1 MKKLS
6 ILLVLVI
13 TLSTT
18 NLFAQEFYPL
28 NLISL
33 ISDENLPEN
42 KIITVND
49 YQLIEK
55 GFAWEDDNLY
65 VNNKSTEIVKFSANK
80 EESNTTIRI
89 DYYTV
94 ATDLSRFANRAGKS
108 GLDKV
113 NENLFEKKFPN
124 ISYQIEIKRNI
135 TFKGKKYNL
144 LSFIC
149 SHSLPEKEVIFRN
162 NNSYPLQNSTWY
174 FETDL
179 QDDKSNPDEYILG
192 IKMSEEKKY
201 NDKVE
206 FIDDANFKVTLAS
219 KQTFTGTYNSG
230 FISNGDLPSIYFE
243 LTKPKTPKGHVE
255 SLTII
260 GLPDDVAALRKA
272 KNTLRYYQYF
282 FNRRYDYKIE
292 QNGLT
297 LSAKINENMPI
308 FTTVPKTE

>member
-42 KIITVND
+42 KVITVND

-80 EESNTTIRI
+80 EESKTTIRI

-94 ATDLSRFANRAGKS
+94 AKDLSRFANRAGKS

-113 NENLFEKKFPN
+113 NESLFEKKFPN
-124 ISYQIEIKRNI
+124 ISYQIEIKRNS

-149 SHSLPEKEVIFRN
+149 THSLPEKGVFFRN

-201 NDKVE
+201 SDNVE

-230 FISNGDLPSIYFE
+230 FISNRDLPSIYFE
-243 LTKPKTPKGHVE
+243 LTKPKTAKGHVE
-255 SLTII
+255 SLTIR

-282 FNRRYDYKIE
+282 FNRRYDYRIE
-292 QNGLT
+292 QNGLR
-297 LSAKINENMPI
+297 LSVKINENMPI
-308 FTTVPKTE
+308 FTTVPKTN

>member
-42 KIITVND
+42 KVITVND

-65 VNNKSTEIVKFSANK
+65 VNNKSTEIVKFSADK
-80 EESNTTIRI
+80 EESKTTIRI

-94 ATDLSRFANRAGKS
+94 ATDLTRFANRAGKS

-135 TFKGKKYNL
+135 TFKGKKYNI

-149 SHSLPEKEVIFRN
+149 TNSLPEKEVIFRN

-201 NDKVE
+201 SDNVE

-230 FISNGDLPSIYFE
+230 FISNRDLPSIYFE
-243 LTKPKTPKGHVE
+243 LTKPKTAKGHVE
-255 SLTII
+255 SLTIR

-282 FNRRYDYKIE
+282 FNRRYDYRIE
-292 QNGLT
+292 QNGLR
-297 LSAKINENMPI
+297 LSVKINENMPI
-308 FTTVPKTE
+308 FTTVPKTN